1 MSIESGLRNVN
12 NSTTSDYNVSLM
24 AASTG
29 VKVIR
34 PPPLLLLLLL
44 LLLVVVMLLLV
55 VVVMEKSV
63 DGEDE
68 KSRRELPS
76 NADVTRRLSGCVYC
90 KMSDVG

>member
-44 LLLVVVMLLLV
+44 LVVVMMLLLV

-90 KMSDVG
+90 KMSEVG